1 MIALR
6 IPPAPKPAE
15 VPAEPQVPEL
25 PKEKPKLSTPKF
37 ARGLTTLSLS
47 WIHGRMEALAIYK
60 GEVCGSWEATENVDD
75 PSQFERLVTTAV
87 EKTQY
92 RGNTVSLLLAHHRLT
107 HQLVETPPAKGSALA
122 TIVRRQVERLKVF
135 DGEPAW
141 CFQPAMA
148 TKKSH
153 AVLVHLFP
161 RDLLNQ
167 LSAGAERAG
176 MHLTAVIPCS
186 EVLHTQ
192 MAQLPLKLDE
202 VALVA
207 SESNGLATVVVGRQD
222 GQLLLA
228 RSLDAGRA
236 SASGGLSVDL
246 NRTLL
251 YVSQQFGVNV
261 GSIWLLG
268 PGSDVRLHELKT
280 QVQIPAHAR
289 PDERRPFQW
298 PEEAARLSGPTCPNL
313 ITSEQRQAP
322 QRRVAFRIACLV
334 TLAVVL
340 GAAATALVCEVL
352 VRREKRSLRDL
363 EQRAEVL
370 QLEHQN
376 LQRTD
381 ASFRQQQQI
390 ATAVVDERLL
400 PAPMWFCAYLG
411 EVVPPELLVTNLLV
425 ERHLDH
431 WDVRIAGSLQP
442 STNLPPAGVLSNQV
456 QVLAERLHQGPFKIV
471 LGEPTAPATS
481 TAPAKGVPAPTSPP
495 AAAAAK
501 PTLPSATSGLANWVN
516 RLNSSKNPAPA
527 AMRADRFVL
536 EGTMQ

>member
-15 VPAEPQVPEL
+15 IPAEPVLPDL
-25 PKEKPKLSTPKF
+25 PKERPKLTTPKF

-60 GEVCGSWEATENVDD
+60 GELCGSWESTESTDD
-75 PSQFERLVTTAV
+75 PSQFENLVATAV
-87 EKTQY
+87 EKTEY
-92 RGNTVSLLLAHHRLT
+92 RGTSVSLLLAHHRLT
-107 HQLVETPPAKGSALA
+107 HQLIETPPAKGAALA

-141 CFQPAMA
+141 CFQPALA

-176 MHLTAVIPCS
+176 MHLACVTPCS
-186 EVLHTQ
+186 AVLHAQ
-192 MAQLPLKLDE
+192 LGQLPLKLDE

-207 SESNGLATVVVGRQD
+207 SETNGLATVVVGRQD

-236 SASGGLSVDL
+236 PANGGLAVDL

-251 YVSQQFGVNV
+251 YVSQQFGASV
-261 GSIWLLG
+261 GSVWLLG
-268 PGSDVRLHELKT
+268 PGSEIRLNELKGQI
-280 QVQIPAHAR
+280 QVPVHAR

-298 PEEAARLSGPTCPNL
+298 PEEAARLSGTQCPNL
-313 ITSEQRQAP
+313 ITSEQRSAP
-322 QRRVAFRIACLV
+322 QRRVAFRIACLIA
-334 TLAVVL
+334 LFLVL
-340 GAAATALVCEVL
+340 GAAATSLVCEVL
-352 VRREKRSLRDL
+352 VRREKRTVREL
-363 EQRAEVL
+363 ENRIAAL
-370 QLEHQN
+370 QTEHQA

-381 ASFRQQQQI
+381 AELRQQEQI
-390 ATAVVDERLL
+390 ASAMLDERLQ
-400 PAPMWFCAYLG
+400 PVPMWFSAYLG
-411 EVVPPELLVTNLLV
+411 EVVPPEILVTNLLV

-431 WDVRIAGSLQP
+431 WDVRVAGSLQP
-442 STNLPPAGVLSNQV
+442 STNLPPAGVLASQV
-456 QVLAERLHQGPFKIV
+456 QLLADRLHQGPFKVV
-471 LGEPTAPATS
+471 LGEPNSGSGKGTPAPVVAPTPAPAN
-481 TAPAKGVPAPTSPP
+481 K
-495 AAAAAK
+495 
-501 PTLPSATSGLANWVN
+501 GLANWVSRMN
-516 RLNSSKNPAPA
+516 ASKTNAPA
-527 AMRADRFVL
+527 AVRADRFAL